1 MLDGGSFRCLDSV
14 RFQSQGI
21 EFVFLEDLRLF
32 SPPLVS
38 LRRGSSMCFIGK
50 KEKGISFAAGSFR
63 EFLIIER
70 KMSEELAVCSLRW
83 DLVSGFPRFVLVLD
97 FFE

>member
-1 MLDGGSFRCLDSV
+1 MDQVCAS
-14 RFQSQGI
+14 
-21 EFVFLEDLRLF
+21 LEKR
-32 SPPLVS
+32 
-38 LRRGSSMCFIGK
+38 K
-50 KEKGISFAAGSFR
+50 KESRSLTFR